1 MTDYELTTK
10 IIGHAMDVHTRLGP
24 GLLETTYKE
33 CLFFNLIQD
42 GFIVEKEKSMPL
54 VFKEVK
60 LECGYR
66 IDLLVNNKIVIELK
80 SVDSIND
87 VHIAQTL
94 TYMKL
99 GDYKLGLLINF
110 NVFRLK
116 NGIKRLANGYKKDFP
131 SANSA

>member
-10 IIGHAMDVHTRLGP
+10 IIGHAMDVHTILGP
-24 GLLETTYKE
+24 GLLENTYKE
-33 CLFFNLIQD
+33 CLFFNLKQD
-42 GFIVEKEKSMPL
+42 GIIVEKEKQMPL

-66 IDLLVNNKIVIELK
+66 IDLLVDNRIVIELK
-80 SVDSIND
+80 SIDTLND
-87 VHIAQTL
+87 VHTAQTL

-110 NVFRLK
+110 NVSRLK
-116 NGIKRLANGYKKDFP
+116 NGIKRLANGYTL
-131 SANSA
+131 

>member
-10 IIGHAMDVHTRLGP
+10 IIGHAMDVHTILGP
-24 GLLETTYKE
+24 GLLENTYKE
-33 CLFFNLIQD
+33 CLFFNLKQD
-42 GFIVEKEKSMPL
+42 GVIVEKEKPMPL
-54 VFKEVK
+54 VFKEIK

-66 IDLLVNNKIVIELK
+66 IDLLVENRIVIELK
-80 SVDSIND
+80 SVDALND

-110 NVFRLK
+110 NVSRLK
-116 NGIKRLANGYKKDFP
+116 NGIKRLANGYKP
-131 SANSA
+131 